1 MERPRQ
7 SDGSAL
13 ATELLASADSGLFR
27 SGAVWMGFS
36 LGLWSVRPVR
46 MRCLRLR
53 SSPRLRSSTRLCRAT
68 GLCWAS
74 ALLPSVVNPKRN
86 GLRRLVLKAA
96 SQTLLLLAPHLWF
109 FSTHTACFLAVGLI
123 LCVQNPGKG
132 RGGESGCN
140 GQANERQTEVS
151 SWGMPPCGWIRIG
164 SNVEPSSFVHLVKN
178 A

>member
-74 ALLPSVVNPKRN
+74 ALLPAVVKIQKETAP
-86 GLRRLVLKAA
+86 GASPEAA
-96 SQTLLLLAPHLWF
+96 LANASCVTL
-109 FSTHTACFLAVGLI
+109 
-123 LCVQNPGKG
+123 
-132 RGGESGCN
+132 
-140 GQANERQTEVS
+140 
-151 SWGMPPCGWIRIG
+151 
-164 SNVEPSSFVHLVKN
+164 
-178 A
+178 

>member
-96 SQTLLLLAPHLWF
+96 SQTLLLVSPAFVVFLDPAPAFSQSALFFASKIPAKAGAVKAVAMVRPMNAKQKSLHGGCLLADGY
-109 FSTHTACFLAVGLI
+109 V
-123 LCVQNPGKG
+123 
-132 RGGESGCN
+132 
-140 GQANERQTEVS
+140 
-151 SWGMPPCGWIRIG
+151 
-164 SNVEPSSFVHLVKN
+164 
-178 A
+178 

>member
-96 SQTLLLLAPHLWF
+96 SQTLLLVSPAFVVFLDPHRLL
-109 FSTHTACFLAVGLI
+109 SRSRPYSLRPKSR
-123 LCVQNPGKG
+123 QRQG
-132 RGGESGCN
+132 R
-140 GQANERQTEVS
+140 
-151 SWGMPPCGWIRIG
+151 
-164 SNVEPSSFVHLVKN
+164 
-178 A
+178 